1 MLSAALN
8 DRQAV
13 FLLFCC
19 LMCCNTCLICTEPYV
34 LCHMPGWLGIDVSFV
49 PDGLGS
55 KSLPGSLKGSAFVIF
70 ASGSVYVT
78 ASGRLNAA
86 LRSLS
91 CNSQVSPLCYS

>member
-13 FLLFCC
+13 FRSFCC
-19 LMCCNTCLICTEPYV
+19 FMCCNTCLICTEPYV
-34 LCHMPGWLGIDVSFV
+34 LCHMPAWLGIDVSFV

-70 ASGSVYVT
+70 ASGTVYVT
-78 ASGRLNAA
+78 AIGHFNAA
-86 LRSLS
+86 LKFLE
-91 CNSQVSPLCYS
+91 CNS